1 MACHDLIPSPPQYYH
16 VSGYYTDGAY
26 SYHFVTP
33 NAVDLFGHWIH
44 YDWYGWLADGSHDGL
59 QPTAWLSTARAV
71 NCDDFDMNNPDRVM
85 HADNCTST
93 WWMDGRRPSDRC
105 CACGGG
111 TLTEPPPSSPPSTPS
126 APPPPCHDLTPT
138 NSDAY
143 FLDTDLRG
151 NVIGWNGWLQ
161 DSTGEG
167 DGTHDGFLPTGR
179 PVTCADFVPGSAN
192 AVMQPNRCSTTWW
205 SDGYRP
211 SDRCCSCGGGSMSP
225 SLPPSPVPPS
235 PAPLAPSP
243 APLAPLSGRAVG
255 AASADLKSGVGG
267 EFAGPELAAVIAAS
281 ACCLFVI
288 CFRCRRKSHA
298 AMSKAPSVVWV
309 KQPDGSRKL
318 STHCRQRSRVGDV
331 SSTPGEGGSHLCADA
346 DSSRHFEGG
355 GDEGGAQGESSVEC
369 DAASGASPSLGKQL
383 SRLASRGV
391 LKSKRSSL
399 SCLDSAAEAAACCN
413 AADGESGWAANDAA
427 SAASAASAAQ
437 ACRTVVSSSS
447 LQSSSSSATVEPPT
461 GLPSSSSLEP
471 TSSSLEPTLDEESP
485 PPPPAPPP
493 PLATAGARAGSVEM
507 QIKRCSLA
515 TNRVSVSYPRHQVDE
530 SQL

>member
-1 MACHDLIPSPPQYYH
+1 
-16 VSGYYTDGAY
+16 
-26 SYHFVTP
+26 
-33 NAVDLFGHWIH
+33 
-44 YDWYGWLADGSHDGL
+44 
-59 QPTAWLSTARAV
+59 
-71 NCDDFDMNNPDRVM
+71 
-85 HADNCTST
+85 
-93 WWMDGRRPSDRC
+93 MDGRRPSDRC

-427 SAASAASAAQ
+427 SAASAASVAAL
-437 ACRTVVSSSS
+437 AGPGARS
-447 LQSSSSSATVEPPT
+447 
-461 GLPSSSSLEP
+461 
-471 TSSSLEPTLDEESP
+471 SP
-485 PPPPAPPP
+485 PPPPPAAEASAAARSSQRWRRAARRTCASSAAWSPTAAEARRWRRRSAASRAAAAARWSGVLRAPPGAGRRRLASRHSRRFPRRDP
-493 PLATAGARAGSVEM
+493 PSPEAARWRAASTCVGGRRSAGGRLQG
-507 QIKRCSLA
+507 
-515 TNRVSVSYPRHQVDE
+515 
-530 SQL
+530 